1 MFLTQVK
8 LPMLIARW
16 QSISRRLKYRSTKT
30 FFLLFALGFSLNLIL
45 SACAGS
51 KLANYVAIPQF
62 SIGLDKEKVVRIGH
76 QKFGALSLVK
86 ARGELEKQLKPL
98 GITVRWNQFPAGPQL
113 LEGLN
118 AGRLDFGHTGET
130 PPISAQAAGAPLLYV
145 ASEPP
150 NPQGEAILVQKD
162 SPIQTIADLKGK
174 KIALNKG
181 SNVHYLLV
189 KTLEKAGLSYSDI
202 KPVFMPPADARA
214 AFERKNIDA
223 WAIWD
228 PYFAAAQQATG
239 ARILADGR
247 NIVANREFFLASQSF
262 AKKYPDRL
270 EIMLKAINEVDKW
283 AQPRPSE
290 VANILSP
297 LIGIQAQILEQ
308 AEKRKV
314 YGVQPITEEVVAYQ
328 QQLADTFY
336 GLKLI
341 RKKIDIKQVAK
352 LAKNQPLA
360 QKGASQ

>member
-1 MFLTQVK
+1 MFLNQVK
-8 LPMLIARW
+8 MPALIARLRSFHR
-16 QSISRRLKYRSTKT
+16 QLGHRSTKK
-30 FFLLFALGFSLNLIL
+30 FSLLFALSISLSLII

-51 KLANYVAIPQF
+51 NLSNYVAVPQL

-76 QKFGALSLVK
+76 QKFGALSIVK
-86 ARGELEKQLKPL
+86 ARGELEQRLKPL
-98 GITVRWNQFPAGPQL
+98 GITVLWNQFPAGPQL
-113 LEGLN
+113 LEALN

-150 NPQGEAILVQKD
+150 NPHGEAILVQKD
-162 SPIQTIADLKGK
+162 SPIQSVADLKGK

-189 KTLEKAGLSYSDI
+189 QALETAGLQYTDI
-202 KPVFMPPADARA
+202 KPIFLPPADARA
-214 AFERKNIDA
+214 AFEQKKVDA

-239 ARILADGR
+239 ARILTDGQ
-247 NIVANREFFLASQSF
+247 NIVANREFFFANQSF

-270 EIMLKAINEVDKW
+270 LAVLDAIKEVDKW
-283 AQPRPSE
+283 AQPRPGE

-297 LIGIQAQILEQ
+297 LIGIEAPILEQ
-308 AEKRKV
+308 VAQRKT

-328 QQLADTFY
+328 QKLADTFQR
-336 GLKLI
+336 LKLI
-341 RKKIDIKQVAK
+341 PKRIDIKEVAQVEESKK
-352 LAKNQPLA
+352 LVA
-360 QKGASQ
+360 QDMKP